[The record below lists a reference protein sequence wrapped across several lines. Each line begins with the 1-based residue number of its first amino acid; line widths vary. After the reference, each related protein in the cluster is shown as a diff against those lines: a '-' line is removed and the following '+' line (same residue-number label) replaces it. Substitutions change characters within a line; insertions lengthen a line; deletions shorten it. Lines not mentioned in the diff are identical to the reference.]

1 VTEEVRKEGDGCVS
15 IDNLNY
21 YSKEVAQKV
30 SRGRSVPHLGSCRGG
45 GGQLCF
51 RFLLFIPL
59 RLIHPLRFVLRVVIS
74 CRLVLRTITHIRV
87 GHKTE
92 VEIGIMSA
100 GAWRWFCCLHCF
112 ELL

>member
-1 VTEEVRKEGDGCVS
+1 MYLSTIS
-15 IDNLNY
+15 IITQKT
-21 YSKEVAQKV
+21 SAKGQQGQVVA
-30 SRGRSVPHLGSCRGG
+30 HLGSCKGG

-59 RLIHPLRFVLRVVIS
+59 RLIHPLRSVLRVVIS

-87 GHKTE
+87 GHQTE
-92 VEIGIMSA
+92 VEIGVMTA

-112 ELL
+112 ELS